1 MSPEEKKIPKFTF
14 EGRRMTEEEIR
25 TLMKLAMAVKD
36 NPKIEKPLDEDDK
49 LSEDFSTQ
57 VFCKRIEFYKLSFM
71 VSNFFLVFSL
81 TCWVDNPG
89 KIMMLLRLVY
99 QEWKKTGKTYFDL
112 NDLCMVIFPLGF
124 PTEEEQ
130 RSWWD
135 SQKASDE
142 PLGNMVDN
150 PEYWK

>member
-1 MSPEEKKIPKFTF
+1 MSSEEKKIPEFTF
-14 EGRRMTEEEIR
+14 SGRRMTEEEMR
-25 TLMKLAMAVKD
+25 TLMELAMAVKD

-57 VFCKRIEFYKLSFM
+57 VICKRIEAYELPFM
-71 VSNFFLVFSL
+71 VSNLFFLLSL
-81 TCWVDNPG
+81 RCWVDTPG
-89 KIMMLLRLVY
+89 CIMMLLRLIY

-112 NDLCMVIFPLGF
+112 NDFCMSIFPIGF

-130 RSWWD
+130 ESWWD

-142 PLGNMVDN
+142 PIGNMVDN
-150 PEYWK
+150 SEYWK